1 MDILKKLEEK
11 KQIYTRLLD
20 QIRALDME
28 RQRLYEEALRLEGE
42 IRALQEL
49 LEEVEKDGLGENIP
63 DKK

>member
-20 QIRALDME
+20 QIRVLDME